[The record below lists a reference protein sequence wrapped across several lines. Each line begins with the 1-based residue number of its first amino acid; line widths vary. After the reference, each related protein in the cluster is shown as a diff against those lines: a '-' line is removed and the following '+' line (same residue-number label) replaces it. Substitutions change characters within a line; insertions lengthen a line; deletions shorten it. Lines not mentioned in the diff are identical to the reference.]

1 MRRFCSLSWV
11 IAGVLLLATHVEAQ
25 TNYPSRPVKIIV
37 ASAPGGGT
45 DTIGRILAEQLSQS
59 MHAQFYVENRPG
71 GGNIVGTEAVARAP
85 ADGYTLLV
93 TASTLTINHVMYK
106 KLPYDA
112 ERDFAPITQVVS
124 LPNVLVVHPALPVR
138 SLADF
143 IALAKK
149 EPGKLTY
156 GSAGVGTNP
165 HMAMELLK
173 SMAAIDVQHI
183 PYRGVAPALTDILGG
198 RISGMIVNMIS
209 AKPHVDAG
217 TLRALAVSALQRTP
231 SLPEIPTIAEAGVPH
246 YEALQ
251 WFGFLAPA
259 GTPADIVAKLQREA
273 AKALRS
279 DDVKTRL
286 EADGADPVGSTS
298 AEFAALIKQELKK
311 WSEVARAANIQP
323 AD

>member
-1 MRRFCSLSWV
+1 VLQFRILVCV
-11 IAGVLLLATHVEAQ
+11 IAGLALLATQADAQ

-59 MHAQFYVENRPG
+59 MRAQFYVENRPG
-71 GGNIVGTEAVARAP
+71 GGNIVGTEAVARSP

-93 TASTLTINHVMYK
+93 TASTLTINHVTYK

-124 LPNVLVVHPALPVR
+124 LPNVLVVDPVLPAR

-217 TLRALAVSALQRTP
+217 TLRALAVSSLQRTP
-231 SLPEIPTIAEAGVPH
+231 SLPDIPTIAEAGVPN

-259 GTPADIVAKLQREA
+259 GTPPDIVDQLQRET
-273 AKALRS
+273 AKALQS
-279 DDVKTRL
+279 DEVKTRL
-286 EADGADPVGSTS
+286 AADGAEPVGSTP
-298 AEFAALIKQELKK
+298 EQLGALVKNEIEK
-311 WSEVARAANIQP
+311 WGKVARAAHIEPQ
-323 AD
+323 